1 MSRAQKG
8 SCVETYSGLYEIA
21 GENQLCERIV
31 TGGSI
36 AVAAP
41 VEHVHLILFFESM
54 GCLPDQRP

>member
-31 TGGSI
+31 TCGSI
-36 AVAAP
+36 AGAAP
-41 VEHVHLILFFESM
+41 VEHVYLILLFEGLGRLSS
-54 GCLPDQRP
+54 QRP